1 MCVPLRGEAFD
12 SVCNVVWVLALER
25 VVQSLMTSKK
35 RNLCYAFSGVE
46 EVVAIEGMR
55 EREDG

>member
-12 SVCNVVWVLALER
+12 SVCDVVWVLALER
-25 VVQSLMTSKK
+25 VVPSLMSSKK
-35 RNLCYAFSGVE
+35 RNLFYAFSGVE